1 MKISSE
7 SAILGI
13 GLITLAYEIFLLKS
27 RNEEILFEWKADYKI
42 LRNDIDTLRES
53 STAAAASRNLEDSPF
68 TCADG
73 YCQAQDT
80 NYFIFPKGIIIG
92 QKVKDEA
99 CEYGTGIL
107 SVDFLG
113 TNCPSGNGA
122 VTFGGS
128 ATASAESATVTGG
141 YGNTANN
148 TYASVS
154 GGNYNF
160 ASGNT
165 SSVLGGTENE
175 ANDIYSAVSGGYY
188 NIAANYSA
196 SICGGYANEALG
208 LASTVSGG
216 ALNIA
221 SGEKS
226 AISGGYFNEAIGWT
240 SSISGGYQG
249 KSNGEVSSILGGKD
263 STTTLTHEIFPKE
276 STSSG
281 NGTSPFTCANGWCT
295 NSDNYFQFSKGI
307 VIGQKAIDADC
318 TYGDGILSVDANG
331 RNCPSGQASV
341 TFGTNNKATAAASS
355 VSGGTGNIASG
366 LMSSILGGAN
376 NEITTTNKIYP
387 EESTSSGDGTSPFT
401 CANGWCTS
409 SDDYFQFPKGIVVGY
424 KKPKCGYGTGILSVD
439 GGRSGP
445 NKERIGS
452 NCPKGSGSVTF
463 GRKND
468 ALGEGSSI
476 LGGKENTVMDKGSTI
491 LGGMYNVVLERY
503 TADND

>member
-1 MKISSE
+1 
-7 SAILGI
+7 LC
-13 GLITLAYEIFLLKS
+13 L
-27 RNEEILFEWKADYKI
+27 
-42 LRNDIDTLRES
+42 
-53 STAAAASRNLEDSPF
+53 
-68 TCADG
+68 
-73 YCQAQDT
+73 
-80 NYFIFPKGIIIG
+80 
-92 QKVKDEA
+92 
-99 CEYGTGIL
+99 
-107 SVDFLG
+107 
-113 TNCPSGNGA
+113 
-122 VTFGGS
+122 
-128 ATASAESATVTGG
+128 
-141 YGNTANN
+141 
-148 TYASVS
+148 
-154 GGNYNF
+154 
-160 ASGNT
+160 
-165 SSVLGGTENE
+165 
-175 ANDIYSAVSGGYY
+175 SGGYY
-188 NIAANYSA
+188 NIAANYAA

-226 AISGGYFNEAIGWT
+226 AIGGGYFNEAIGWT

-281 NGTSPFTCANGWCT
+281 DGTSPFTCTNGWCT
-295 NSDNYFQFSKGI
+295 SKDNNYFQFTEGI
-307 VIGQKAIDADC
+307 VIGQKAIDPEC
-318 TYGDGILSVDANG
+318 SYGNSILSVDFDG
-331 RNCPSGQASV
+331 KNCPSGDGSV
-341 TFGTNNKATAAASS
+341 TFGKNNKATAAASS

-366 LMSSILGGAN
+366 ISSSILGGAN

-387 EESTSSGDGTSPFT
+387 EESTSSGNGTSPFT

-439 GGRSGP
+439 GGKLDS
-445 NKERIGS
+445 NKERIGT

-463 GRKND
+463 GLKND

-491 LGGMYNVVLERY
+491 LGGRYNVVLERY
-503 TADND
+503 TAESD